1 MTGHH
6 DQLTLILMGD
16 ETEPVRRFHVGRSR
30 IRNLAIAAGGALA
43 LVVLAAVG
51 LAIDYARLRIERP
64 EVNALRTQAAL
75 QEGELV
81 RLQERLARLDAS
93 FAELHELERKVRII
107 ADLPPHER
115 NEDVDEDVPGAPAE
129 DAGDQPGG
137 MGGYEESPAGDEIGR
152 LTQRLEPTRESLE
165 DLVERL
171 EAKRERLASM
181 PSIQPTKEGWITSAF
196 GMRTSPFTGRR
207 HFHKGLDIAADY
219 GTEII
224 APARGRVVFS
234 GRKGALG
241 RTVILD
247 HGYGTRTTFGHS
259 KELYVKKGDLVER
272 GMVIAAV
279 GNSGRSTGPHLHYT
293 VSVQGK
299 AVDPQDFIL
308 E

>member
-1 MTGHH
+1 MSHH
-6 DQLTLILMGD
+6 DQLTLIVMGN
-16 ETEPVRRFHVGRSR
+16 ETEPVRRFHVGRTR
-30 IRNLAIAAGGALA
+30 IRKLAIGAGAALA

-81 RLQERLARLDAS
+81 RLQERIARLDAS

-107 ADLPPHER
+107 ADLPPPEP
-115 NEDVDEDVPGAPAE
+115 EESAASEEPDSPEGE
-129 DAGDQPGG
+129 GDRPGG
-137 MGGYEESPAGDEIGR
+137 MGGYEEAPAGDEIGR
-152 LTQRLEPTRESLE
+152 LSLRVEPTRASLS
-165 DLVERL
+165 DLLVRL

-181 PSIQPTKEGWITSAF
+181 PSIQPTRGWITSGF

-219 GTEII
+219 GTQII
-224 APARGRVVFS
+224 APARGRVVFA

-241 RTVILD
+241 RTLILD
-247 HGYGTRTTFGHS
+247 HGYGTRTTFGHTQ
-259 KELYVKKGDLVER
+259 ELFVEKGDLVER
-272 GMVIAAV
+272 GMLIAAV

-308 E
+308 D